1 MSLLE
6 RIQTL
11 AKAKGLTIKQIE
23 RECGLANATIRR
35 WDKQNPSLE
44 SVLKVSQYLK
54 VSIDFLVGI
63 SSSSTIGHVISCDGV
78 PLTESEA
85 DLLAMYRLV
94 PDADKRTIFD
104 LTKLKYEQATGEK
117 VSTYSTYSDTTET
130 QKSAPGDDGKAAGK
144 NA

>member
-1 MSLLE
+1 
-6 RIQTL
+6 
-11 AKAKGLTIKQIE
+11 
-23 RECGLANATIRR
+23 
-35 WDKQNPSLE
+35 
-44 SVLKVSQYLK
+44 
-54 VSIDFLVGI
+54 
-63 SSSSTIGHVISCDGV
+63 
-78 PLTESEA
+78 
-85 DLLAMYRLV
+85 MYRLV